1 MPRLMSEAL
10 GGDIYCVHRLDRAV
24 GGVMVY
30 ARTAAAAA
38 ALSRQIAARQ
48 FHKEYLAVVQGCPAE
63 DSAVLRDLL
72 FWDRTKNKSFVVKR
86 QRGGVKDAELE
97 YALLEALPELSLLR
111 ITPTMANMMDPQERL
126 QLRMT
131 GFGSPAP
138 TGDVYDGFMDVKGG
152 LIQLTGLPD
161 ETLRHNYLL
170 AIRALRFAAN
180 FDIPIE
186 PNTWLAIVRSSTRV
200 LDYVPAA
207 DIMDEWRK
215 VAAESM
221 YRFVKLMF
229 DAHILQGLIP
239 EVAALACIRQRR
251 NDDDDTEET
260 VFDHTLECMR
270 HYPEEGFHYDWLGTM
285 AMLFHD
291 VGKLFTGEYFDGQWT
306 FYQHHRVGAK
316 VTRKIL
322 RRLHFSPEDI
332 DLLCHL
338 VRYHMRFHFML
349 TDRGIRRFKALD
361 EYPRLIAMSRADIQA
376 RDGSYTYFNHNMKYL
391 ERAETPEQMLEPLL
405 NGNEIMSETKLAP
418 GPLVGVIRDALLQ
431 AQIAGEVTDRASALH
446 FVCEYARK
454 SVG

>member
-1 MPRLMSEAL
+1 
-10 GGDIYCVHRLDRAV
+10 
-24 GGVMVY
+24 
-30 ARTAAAAA
+30 
-38 ALSRQIAARQ
+38 
-48 FHKEYLAVVQGCPAE
+48 
-63 DSAVLRDLL
+63 
-72 FWDRTKNKSFVVKR
+72 
-86 QRGGVKDAELE
+86 
-97 YALLEALPELSLLR
+97 
-111 ITPTMANMMDPQERL
+111 
-126 QLRMT
+126 
-131 GFGSPAP
+131 
-138 TGDVYDGFMDVKGG
+138 MDVKGG

-239 EVAALACIRQRR
+239 EVAPWPASASAATMMTTPRRRSSTTPWSACA
-251 NDDDDTEET
+251 TT
-260 VFDHTLECMR
+260 PKKVSTTTGWAPWPCSS
-270 HYPEEGFHYDWLGTM
+270 TM
-285 AMLFHD
+285 WASSSPAN
-291 VGKLFTGEYFDGQWT
+291 TSTAQWT

-391 ERAETPEQMLEPLL
+391 ERAETPNRCWSPC
-405 NGNEIMSETKLAP
+405 ST
-418 GPLVGVIRDALLQ
+418 
-431 AQIAGEVTDRASALH
+431 VTRS
-446 FVCEYARK
+446 
-454 SVG
+454 

>member
-1 MPRLMSEAL
+1 MEKAL
-10 GGDIYCVHRLDRAV
+10 KDAITICKTLLRNGYDAHVINAPVQEHL
-24 GGVMVY
+24 
-30 ARTAAAAA
+30 
-38 ALSRQIAARQ
+38 LKHSKQ
-48 FHKEYLAVVQGCPAE
+48 LAVDIACEPDLETLLKLFPEARVEPDQRAIAQMEKDG
-63 DSAVLRDLL
+63 VLFR
-72 FWDRTKNKSFVVKR
+72 F
-86 QRGGVKDAELE
+86 
-97 YALLEALPELSLLR
+97 YALEVEDASHPELSLLR

-260 VFDHTLECMR
+260 VFDHTLESLAERMSPTRPSARRSRISGIRVLRRYCCTSGKASWGSTSSATR
-270 HYPEEGFHYDWLGTM
+270 GVSSSTRRRTEASPLGRS
-285 AMLFHD
+285 ARSSSAL
-291 VGKLFTGEYFDGQWT
+291 GRERWAATGAAGAGVT
-306 FYQHHRVGAK
+306 GASPACPTVGALSSASGAAGAASSG
-316 VTRKIL
+316 TGL
-322 RRLHFSPEDI
+322 T
-332 DLLCHL
+332 LC
-338 VRYHMRFHFML
+338 
-349 TDRGIRRFKALD
+349 K
-361 EYPRLIAMSRADIQA
+361 
-376 RDGSYTYFNHNMKYL
+376 
-391 ERAETPEQMLEPLL
+391 PLW
-405 NGNEIMSETKLAP
+405 
-418 GPLVGVIRDALLQ
+418 
-431 AQIAGEVTDRASALH
+431 SAIT
-446 FVCEYARK
+446 FR
-454 SVG
+454 

>member
-1 MPRLMSEAL
+1 MEKAL
-10 GGDIYCVHRLDRAV
+10 KDAITICKTLLRNGYDAHVINAPVQEHL
-24 GGVMVY
+24 
-30 ARTAAAAA
+30 
-38 ALSRQIAARQ
+38 LKHSKQ
-48 FHKEYLAVVQGCPAE
+48 LAVDIACEPDLETLLKLFPEARVEPDQRAIAQMEKDG
-63 DSAVLRDLL
+63 VLFR
-72 FWDRTKNKSFVVKR
+72 F
-86 QRGGVKDAELE
+86 
-97 YALLEALPELSLLR
+97 YALEVEDASHPELSLLR
-111 ITPTMANMMDPQERL
+111 ITPTMASMMDPQERL

-251 NDDDDTEET
+251 NDDED
-260 VFDHTLECMR
+260 
-270 HYPEEGFHYDWLGTM
+270 TM

-291 VGKLFTGEYFDGQWT
+291 VGTLFTGEYFDGQWT

-405 NGNEIMSETKLAP
+405 NGNEIMSETRLAP